1 MVDELAGLI
10 DFYTSQFITAHGSFG
25 DYKESFKLS
34 LNRGCPACGSEI
46 DNPENVLFSCQYYND
61 QRKKL
66 LHAHKIAR
74 REDLVK
80 LMPNHPEA
88 IRDFKRFC
96 KFAIHHKP
104 KIPDDQSQVRPNQTD
119 LILTFNSR

>member
-104 KIPDDQSQVRPNQTD
+104 KIPDERSLSPVKSDRTK
-119 LILTFNSR
+119 LISF